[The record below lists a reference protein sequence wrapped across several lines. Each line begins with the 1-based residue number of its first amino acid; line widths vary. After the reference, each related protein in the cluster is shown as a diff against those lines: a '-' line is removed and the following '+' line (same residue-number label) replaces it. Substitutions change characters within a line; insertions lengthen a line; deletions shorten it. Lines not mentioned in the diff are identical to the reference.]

1 MSFFFFPVF
10 QYDCCTVFLLRS
22 PDVIT
27 NYFHSLIQI
36 CLLFSPGERGREGE
50 GRGRG
55 GELIGRSISNWTPY
69 YFNAIILSTVSH
81 VYINFYLSV
90 CLSLC
95 FFHLSL
101 VPAFLD
107 HFSSSSAIVLF
118 CWVSFYFTFLGF
130 QWKERGRTKERKKK
144 REREMDRRKERQ
156 KRRKG
161 GKRKEAPV
169 LICSRGICFRGLTSS
184 D

>member
-1 MSFFFFPVF
+1 VKCHFFSFLFFNTTAALYFF
-10 QYDCCTVFLLRS
+10 WDRQTLLR
-22 PDVIT
+22 IT
-27 NYFHSLIQI
+27 SIVLFKFVCSSL
-36 CLLFSPGERGREGE
+36 LEREG
-50 GRGRG
+50 GRGQREG